1 MLEILNNSAARSGLI
16 SFKAP
21 YIFKRDFATNF
32 ATKWMHKDVT
42 MALDSARELNIPMPL
57 TSLTQQMFRAAM
69 AMGFA
74 DEDICSTVKVMES
87 WAGVEV
93 KGSGQ

>member
-1 MLEILNNSAARSGLI
+1 
-16 SFKAP
+16 
-21 YIFKRDFATNF
+21 
-32 ATKWMHKDVT
+32 
-42 MALDSARELNIPMPL
+42 
-57 TSLTQQMFRAAM
+57 
-69 AMGFA
+69 MGFA